1 MHIDGHEALPS
12 RAPMGR
18 AEENPQNDNE
28 RHGRVIA
35 EEFAIAQ
42 SYAQLTTPTERNR
55 AFGILFVSLLCMG
68 AGQSVIYTILPPL
81 GRQLGLG
88 PTQVTTI
95 FACSAA
101 IWIFSSAFW
110 GVRSDHW
117 GRKPVMLLGL
127 TAFAVSF
134 AAFASTML
142 AGLHHWLLVPLIFPL
157 MVASRC
163 IYGTFGSGT
172 SAAAQAYVA
181 DRTTPRERLRGVAI
195 ISMAFALGTTFGPVI
210 GSGLTYIGLLAP
222 FYFIS
227 GLALVSALAI
237 YFFLPERSPPKVH
250 RQQMSRL
257 RWYEPRMFPFVAFG
271 VVLSM
276 IASIPV
282 QTVGFFIEDV
292 LKFDAHATARLTGV
306 GLMAAAMSA
315 LFAQFVI
322 VQRFHLSSRVL
333 TASGLIL
340 AGVSN
345 ALFLVAHDFV
355 FVILALMLS
364 GLGFGMARPAF
375 TSGASLS
382 VEPHEQGAVAGL
394 LGAAGAAGFIFGPM
408 IGWLYEMSPKVPY
421 AFGAVV
427 MVLMVGAQFLSPVL
441 YHAGDIPA
449 DADASEELAESTMPE
464 G

>member
-1 MHIDGHEALPS
+1 MKDA
-12 RAPMGR
+12 GR
-18 AEENPQNDNE
+18 KPQNDNE
-28 RHGRVIA
+28 RRARVIA
-35 EEFAIAQ
+35 EETAIAQ
-42 SYAQLTTPTERNR
+42 SFAQLTTPAERTR
-55 AFGILFVSLLCMG
+55 AFSILFVSLLCMG

-88 PTQVTTI
+88 PFQVTTI
-95 FACSAA
+95 FAASAA

-127 TAFAVSF
+127 IAFAVSF

-142 AGLHHWLLVPLIFPL
+142 AGLRHWLWVPLVFPL
-157 MVASRC
+157 MIASRC

-195 ISMAFALGTTFGPVI
+195 IGMAFALGTTFGPVI
-210 GSGLTYIGLLAP
+210 GSALTYIGLLAP

-227 GLALVSALAI
+227 ALAI
-237 YFFLPERSPPKVH
+237 ASAASIYFLLPERSPPRLH
-250 RQQMSRL
+250 REQQSRL

-271 VVLSM
+271 VVLSL
-276 IASIPV
+276 IASIPT

-292 LKFDAHATARLTGV
+292 LKLDAHATARLTGI
-306 GLMAAAMSA
+306 GLMAAAMAA

-340 AGVSN
+340 AGLSN

-355 FVILALMLS
+355 VVILALILS
-364 GLGFGMARPAF
+364 GMGFGMARPSF

-394 LGAAGAAGFIFGPM
+394 LGAAGAAGFIFGPV
-408 IGWLYEMSPKVPY
+408 IGWLYELSPVVPY

-427 MVLMVGAQFLSPVL
+427 MLGMIAAQFLSPVL

-449 DADASEELAESTMPE
+449 DSEAAEELAESTMPND
-464 G
+464 

>member
-1 MHIDGHEALPS
+1 
-12 RAPMGR
+12 MGSVDR
-18 AEENPQNDNE
+18 KPQNDNE
-28 RHGRVIA
+28 RRARVIA
-35 EEFAIAQ
+35 EETAIAQ
-42 SYAQLTTPTERNR
+42 SFAQLTMPAERNR
-55 AFGILFVSLLCMG
+55 AFAILFVSLLCMG

-88 PTQVTTI
+88 PFQVTTI
-95 FACSAA
+95 FAASAA

-127 TAFAVSF
+127 IAFAVSF

-142 AGLHHWLLVPLIFPL
+142 AGLHHWLWVPLIFPL

-181 DRTTPRERLRGVAI
+181 DRTAPRERLGGIAI
-195 ISMAFALGTTFGPVI
+195 IGMAFALGTTFGPVI
-210 GSGLTYIGLLAP
+210 GSALTYIGLLAP

-227 GLALVSALAI
+227 ALAI
-237 YFFLPERSPPKVH
+237 LSAASIYFLLPERRPPKIH
-250 RQQMSRL
+250 REHASRL

-271 VVLSM
+271 LVLSL
-276 IASIPV
+276 IASIPI

-292 LKFDAHATARLTGV
+292 LKLGAHATARLTGI
-306 GLMAAAMSA
+306 GLMAAALAA

-333 TASGLIL
+333 TAVGLIF
-340 AGVSN
+340 AGLSN
-345 ALFLVAHDFV
+345 VLFMVAHDFALV
-355 FVILALMLS
+355 VLALILS
-364 GLGFGMARPAF
+364 GLGFGMARPSF

-408 IGWLYEMSPKVPY
+408 IGWLYEFSPVVPY
-421 AFGAVV
+421 AFGAIV
-427 MVLMVGAQFLSPVL
+427 MLGMIAAQFLSPVL

-449 DADASEELAESTMPE
+449 DTRAAEEVAESTMPT

>member
-1 MHIDGHEALPS
+1 
-12 RAPMGR
+12 MGSTGT
-18 AEENPQNDNE
+18 NPQNDNE
-28 RHGRVIA
+28 RHARVIA
-35 EEFAIAQ
+35 EETAIAQ
-42 SYAQLTTPTERNR
+42 SYAQLTTPRERNR

-95 FACSAA
+95 FACSAL
-101 IWIFSSAFW
+101 IWIFSSTFW
-110 GVRSDHW
+110 GARSDHW

-157 MVASRC
+157 MVLSRC

-210 GSGLTYIGLLAP
+210 GSALTYIALLAP

-227 GLALVSALAI
+227 GLALASASAI
-237 YFFLPERSPPKVH
+237 YFFLPERTPPKIH
-250 RQQMSRL
+250 REQTSRL

-292 LKFDAHATARLTGV
+292 LKFDAHATARFTGI
-306 GLMAAAMSA
+306 GLMAAAISA

-322 VQRFHLSSRVL
+322 VQRFKLSSRVL
-333 TASGLIL
+333 TAAGLMT
-340 AGVSN
+340 AGISN
-345 ALFLVAHDFV
+345 ALFLVAHDFTL
-355 FVILALMLS
+355 VIIALMLS

-408 IGWLYEMSPKVPY
+408 IGWLYEFSPIVPY
-421 AFGAVV
+421 AFGTAV
-427 MVLMVGAQFLSPVL
+427 MVLMVAAQFLSPIL

-449 DADASEELAESTMPE
+449 DAETSEEFAESTMPE